1 MKIQQFGVKAAIML
15 ENKVLVIKRSEKE
28 DFLKNTWDVP
38 GGKIEF
44 SEKPFEAL
52 KREIKEETNIDA
64 KPLQIVTLWSIM
76 KNPETQLIGATILYE
91 YKKGKVKLSKE
102 HTEYRWVTF
111 YQLAKL
117 EMHPSLKKDL
127 LAAFEKNIEI
137 LAQRFDYYKA
147 FSEKQNH

>member
-1 MKIQQFGVKAAIML
+1 ML

-64 KPLQIVTLWSIM
+64 KPLQIVTLWSTM
-76 KNPETQLIGATILYE
+76 KNPETQLIGATILCE

-111 YQLAKL
+111 SQLAKL

-127 LAAFEKNIEI
+127 RVAFEKNVEI
-137 LAQRFDYYKA
+137 LTQRFDYNKA